1 MSFYRLIVKNGTEIH
16 GLKAIYILGK
26 YFLAFFPFSFAAFS
40 TTSAASSSRFS
51 ETSHETESGMK
62 NQRSGVSSIRALV
75 QKSTKFAQLNWK
87 TTFKKNST
95 AEKYLGQFVVISNR
109 SLLLVIVTCKQSEA
123 FSNL

>member
-1 MSFYRLIVKNGTEIH
+1 
-16 GLKAIYILGK
+16 
-26 YFLAFFPFSFAAFS
+26 
-40 TTSAASSSRFS
+40 
-51 ETSHETESGMK
+51 MK